1 MRRLPGMPGGMG
13 DLSKLMESAKKM
25 QDDAAKLQNDLPN
38 MRIEAKA
45 AGGMVTVTV
54 DGHGHLV
61 GIKINP
67 SVADPADVELL
78 EDLIITAAKDAS
90 ARAST
95 EQEARMKDITGPLD
109 GLNLPPGL
117 LG

>member
-1 MRRLPGMPGGMG
+1 MPGGMG

-38 MRIEAKA
+38 MRIEANA
-45 AGGMVTVTV
+45 GGGMVSVTV
-54 DGHGHLV
+54 NGLGHLV

-67 SVADPADVELL
+67 SVADPTDVELL
-78 EDLIITAAKDAS
+78 EDLILTAVKDAS
-90 ARAST
+90 TRATT
-95 EQEARMKDITGPLD
+95 EQEARMKQITGPLD

>member
-1 MRRLPGMPGGMG
+1 MRRLPGMPGGLG

-25 QDDAAKLQNDLPN
+25 QDDAAKLQSDLPN
-38 MRIEAKA
+38 VRIAANA

-54 DGHGHLV
+54 NGLGHLV

-78 EDLIITAAKDAS
+78 EDLILTAAKEASGRAS
-90 ARAST
+90 A
-95 EQEARMKDITGPLD
+95 EQEARMQDITGALGD
-109 GLNLPPGL
+109 LNLPPGL

>member
-1 MRRLPGMPGGMG
+1 MRRLPGMPGGLG

-25 QDDAAKLQNDLPN
+25 QDDATKLQSDLPN
-38 MRIEAKA
+38 VRIEANA

-54 DGHGHLV
+54 NGLGHLV

-78 EDLIITAAKDAS
+78 EDLILTAAKEASSRAS
-90 ARAST
+90 A
-95 EQEARMKDITGPLD
+95 EQEARMKDITGTLGD
-109 GLNLPPGL
+109 LNLPPGL

>member
-1 MRRLPGMPGGMG
+1 MRRFPGMPGGMG

-25 QDDAAKLQNDLPN
+25 QDDAAQLQSDLPN
-38 MRIEAKA
+38 MRIEANA

-54 DGHGHLV
+54 NGLGHLV

-90 ARAST
+90 SRATT
-95 EQEARMKDITGPLD
+95 EQESRMKDITGPLE

>member
-1 MRRLPGMPGGMG
+1 MRRLPGMPGGLG

-25 QDDAAKLQNDLPN
+25 QDDAAKLQSDLPN
-38 MRIEAKA
+38 MRIEANA

-54 DGHGHLV
+54 NGLGHLV

-78 EDLIITAAKDAS
+78 EDLILTAAKEA
-90 ARAST
+90 AGRASM
-95 EQEARMKDITGPLD
+95 EQEARMQDITGALGD
-109 GLNLPPGL
+109 LNLPPGL

>member
-1 MRRLPGMPGGMG
+1 MRRLPGMPGGLG

-25 QDDAAKLQNDLPN
+25 QDDAAKLQSDLPN
-38 MRIEAKA
+38 IRIEANA

-54 DGHGHLV
+54 NGLGHLV
-61 GIKINP
+61 GLKINP

-78 EDLIITAAKDAS
+78 EDLILTAAKEA
-90 ARAST
+90 AGRASM
-95 EQEARMKDITGPLD
+95 EQEARMQDITGALGD
-109 GLNLPPGL
+109 LNLPPGL

>member
-1 MRRLPGMPGGMG
+1 MRRLPGMPGGLG

-25 QDDAAKLQNDLPN
+25 QDDATKLQSDLPN
-38 MRIEAKA
+38 VRIEANA
-45 AGGMVTVTV
+45 AGGMVKVTV
-54 DGHGHLV
+54 NGLGHLV

-78 EDLIITAAKDAS
+78 EDLILTAAKEASSRAS
-90 ARAST
+90 A
-95 EQEARMKDITGPLD
+95 EQEARMKDITGTLGD
-109 GLNLPPGL
+109 LNLPPGL

>member
-1 MRRLPGMPGGMG
+1 MRKLPGMPGGLG
-13 DLSKLMESAKKM
+13 DLSKLMESAKRM
-25 QDDAAKLQNDLPN
+25 QDDAAKLQDDLPN
-38 MRIEAKA
+38 MRIEANA

-54 DGHGHLV
+54 NGLGHLV
-61 GIKINP
+61 GLKINP

-90 ARAST
+90 TRASSQ
-95 EQEARMKDITGPLD
+95 QEARMKEITGPLE
-109 GLNLPPGL
+109 GLNLPAGL